1 MDKLLKGSLAIG
13 ALLAGFGV
21 FYHYVFFIP
30 TVEREKQERVQAQQR
45 ETEEAKLT
53 EQREKEEARRAA
65 EASRRAAYDAC
76 LGAAREKYLT
86 SWASACRAVAK
97 DKNTRLK
104 NCLNDKA
111 VVENRY
117 MGANWCHANHGNA
130 DASPNCSLPSSRART
145 DKQIPADRRYTVLGR
160 VQIRPMKPSASHAGD
175 SPAVTPNSSASAT
188 PSKRRPGSRRRPAY
202 LSKNRANAA
211 TATAATVCSRR
222 SCRVDGL
229 RISALGKLVIAQT
242 VGPLGPHRGKP

>member
-45 ETEEAKLT
+45 EKEEAKLT

-65 EASRRAAYDAC
+65 ESKEASRRAAYDAC

-130 DASPNCSLPSSRART
+130 DASPNCSLPSSRAEPIN
-145 DKQIPADRRYTVLGR
+145 K
-160 VQIRPMKPSASHAGD
+160 
-175 SPAVTPNSSASAT
+175 
-188 PSKRRPGSRRRPAY
+188 Y
-202 LSKNRANAA
+202 LQTEDTRCLVEYKS
-211 TATAATVCSRR
+211 
-222 SCRVDGL
+222 GL
-229 RISALGKLVIAQT
+229 
-242 VGPLGPHRGKP
+242 